1 MRLPIT
7 KKVLAGVAAA
17 ILAASGAE
25 AQISDDVVKVGVLTD
40 MSSLYSDGTGKGSL
54 VAAQMAAEDFGGK
67 VRGKPIEVIGG
78 DHQNKPDVA
87 TNVARNW
94 FDNEKVDVIADA
106 VTSSIALAV
115 QSITKEKNKV
125 LLISGAGTSD
135 LTGKACSPNGIQWT
149 YDTYAQSNVSARE
162 MVKRGGDTW
171 FFISADYAF
180 GQALQRDAAAI
191 VVKSGGKVLGNVRHP
206 LNTNDFSSF
215 LLQAQSSGAKI
226 IALANAGS
234 DASNAI
240 KQAHEFGIAGPG
252 SNQQML
258 ALLLG
263 VTDSKALG
271 LKLGQGL
278 IVTEGFYWDMND
290 ETRAFSKRFYERVGH
305 MPSMFQAGVYS
316 SVLHYLKA
324 VDAAGSDDAK
334 IVIAKMKE
342 LPVNDFF
349 AKKGFVREDGR
360 MVHDMYLLKMKTPA
374 ESKGEW
380 DLYNVL
386 STVPGPEAYRPLSES
401 ECPLVKK

>member
-1 MRLPIT
+1 LHSPIIGALSALIL
-7 KKVLAGVAAA
+7 VAFAAG
-17 ILAASGAE
+17 SAE
-25 AQISDDVVKVGVLTD
+25 AQISDDVVKIGVLTD

-54 VAAQMAAEDFGGK
+54 VAAQMAAEDLGGK

-78 DHQNKPDVA
+78 DHLNKPDVA
-87 TNVARNW
+87 ASLARNW
-94 FDNEKVDVIADA
+94 YDNEKVDVIADA

-115 QSITKEKNKV
+115 QGVTKEKGKV

-162 MVKRGGDTW
+162 VVKRGGDTW

-180 GQALQRDAAAI
+180 GQALQRDAADI
-191 VVKSGGKVLGNVRHP
+191 VTKSGGKVLGSVRHP

-215 LLQAQSSGAKI
+215 LLQAQASGAKI

-240 KQAHEFGIAGPG
+240 KQAHEFGLTGKG
-252 SNQQML
+252 SSQQML

-263 VTDSKALG
+263 LTDSKALG
-271 LKLGQGL
+271 LELGQGL
-278 IVTEGFYWDMND
+278 IVTEGFYWDRND
-290 ETRAFSKRFYERVGH
+290 ETRAFSKRFYDRVGH
-305 MPSMFQAGVYS
+305 MPTMFQAGVYS
-316 SVLHYLKA
+316 SVAHYLKG
-324 VDAAGSDDAK
+324 VEAAGTDDAK
-334 IVIAKMKE
+334 TVIAKMKE
-342 LPVNDFF
+342 LPVQDFF
-349 AKKGFVREDGR
+349 AKNGFIRDDGR
-360 MVHDMYLLKMKTPA
+360 MVHDMYLLQMKTPA

-386 STVPGPEAYRPLSES
+386 ATVAGPDAYRPLAES
-401 ECPLVKK
+401 ECPFVRK

>member
-1 MRLPIT
+1 
-7 KKVLAGVAAA
+7 V
-17 ILAASGAE
+17 
-25 AQISDDVVKVGVLTD
+25 
-40 MSSLYSDGTGKGSL
+40 
-54 VAAQMAAEDFGGK
+54 DF
-67 VRGKPIEVIGG
+67 
-78 DHQNKPDVA
+78 
-87 TNVARNW
+87 
-94 FDNEKVDVIADA
+94 IADA

-115 QSITKEKNKV
+115 QAVAKEKNKV

-135 LTGKACSPNGIQWT
+135 LTGKACSPNGVQWT

-180 GQALQRDAAAI
+180 GEALQRDAANI
-191 VVKSGGKVLGNVRHP
+191 VIKSGGKVLGNVRHP

-215 LLQAQSSGAKI
+215 LLQAQASGAKV

-240 KQAHEFGIAGPG
+240 KQAHEFGLTGKG

-263 VTDSKALG
+263 LTDSKALG
-271 LKLGQGL
+271 LQLGQGL
-278 IVTEGFYWDMND
+278 IVTEGFYWDLND
-290 ETRAFSKRFYERVGH
+290 ETRAFSKRFNERVGH
-305 MPSMFQAGVYS
+305 MPTMFQAGVYS

-324 VDAAGSDDAK
+324 VESAGTDDAK
-334 IVIAKMKE
+334 TVIAKMRE

-349 AKKGFVREDGR
+349 AKNGVVREDGR
-360 MVHDMYLLKMKTPA
+360 MVHDMYLLQMKTPA

-380 DLYNVL
+380 DLYKVL
-386 STVPGPEAYRPLSES
+386 STVPGPQAYRPLSES